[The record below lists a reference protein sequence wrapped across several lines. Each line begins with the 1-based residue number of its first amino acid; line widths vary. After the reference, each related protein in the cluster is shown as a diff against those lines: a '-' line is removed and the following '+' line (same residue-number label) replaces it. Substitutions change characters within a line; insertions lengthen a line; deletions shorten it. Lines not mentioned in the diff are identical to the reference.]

1 MKMVLKTIG
10 LATGLAVALGIDIAV
25 LLGFLPVS
33 VAAFIAV
40 TIAIIA
46 ATVKFADHKSGDF
59 VCINAVAVSSA
70 ARKGE
75 DYVITGKSV
84 HNNPGKFERSDR

>member
-10 LATGLAVALGIDIAV
+10 LAAGLAVALGIDIAV

-33 VAAFIAV
+33 VTAFIAV

-46 ATVKFADHKSGDF
+46 ATVKSSDHKSGDLAY
-59 VCINAVAVSSA
+59 INAASVSRA
-70 ARKGE
+70 ARTGE
-75 DYVITGKSV
+75 DYVITGESV
-84 HNNPGKFERSDR
+84 YNNPGKFK